1 MVTHMSARTHCGGP
15 EDMSVS
21 DKESSTVLF
30 GLFELDAPGTVV
42 CYSSPIEEK
51 INDSTSTMV

>member
-1 MVTHMSARTHCGGP
+1 MSARTHCGGP